1 MEVVDTVTTMPRPC
15 LGGDSPSAPR
25 TGLVFPSAFSAEHQ
39 AHCLSE
45 ILHLFPKHFARIY
58 LCPWPWDT
66 EMSEAWSPDWKSGR
80 GNVVMRSGPELN
92 LENST

>member
-39 AHCLSE
+39 AHCLSG
-45 ILHLFPKHFARIY
+45 LGTLSGAGQGADLQGYLKLF
-58 LCPWPWDT
+58 
-66 EMSEAWSPDWKSGR
+66 
-80 GNVVMRSGPELN
+80 
-92 LENST
+92 